1 MGAVVSIAA
10 KVGEGSTITEN
21 SVVRMNRE
29 IPDGVVARRDPAE
42 IIREVSQRDRD
53 FWILGKEYYVE
64 LTKEYLGLEISRF
77 G

>member
-10 KVGEGSTITEN
+10 KVGEGSIITEN

-29 IPDGVVARRDPAE
+29 IPDGVVARGDPAE

-53 FWILGKEYYVE
+53 FWHLGKEYYVS
-64 LTKEYLGLEISRF
+64 LTKEHLGLEMSRI